1 MYFQVIHRRV
11 VRTIYTDY
19 HILSHEWDESASFIH
34 VAGAQ
39 ARRARL
45 QLVASMVQWVSGQLS
60 SIIME
65 KETAKVEYTADDIV
79 SAYNRLPPCPT
90 LFGFI
95 QRMAMKKAGIGRLG
109 TAKTYR
115 AVLASFARFRGGE
128 DMTFDALDAET
139 VSLYEAWLKGRG
151 LKRNSSSCYLRTLRT
166 LYRKA
171 VEMGLAT
178 DKGIFRHVFTGFVK
192 TCKRAVSVEALQ
204 AIRALDLP
212 VGSPLA
218 FARDMFM
225 LSLYLQGMSFV
236 DMAYM
241 KKSDIRNRLLQYDR
255 KKTGQTLTIM
265 WEPPMQAIVDEYAHL
280 AAGSPFLLPIIIRQ
294 DGTERQQYEKMEHNV
309 NRNLKKIGEMAG
321 LPITLTTYV
330 ARHSWASMMRNMGFD
345 LSIISTGLGHESLRT
360 TQIYLSTIDTEAV
373 ANANRKMIRRIL
385 NE

>member
-128 DMTFDALDAET
+128 DMTLDALDAET
-139 VSLYEAWLKGRG
+139 VNLYEAWLKGRG

-204 AIRALDLP
+204 AIRTLDLP

-280 AAGSPFLLPIIIRQ
+280 ATGSPFLLPIITRQ

-373 ANANRKMIRRIL
+373 ANANRKMIRKIL
-385 NE
+385 K

>member
-19 HILSHEWDESASFIH
+19 HILPHEWDESASFIH

-178 DKGIFRHVFTGFVK
+178 DKGIFRHVFTGFAR
-192 TCKRAVSVEALQ
+192 TTKRA
-204 AIRALDLP
+204 LP
-212 VGSPLA
+212 VESVRTILRLKLPGNSPMA

-225 LSLYLQGMSFV
+225 LSFYLQGMSFV

-241 KKSDIRNRLLQYDR
+241 KKADIHSGMLQYSR
-255 KKTGQTLTIM
+255 KKTGQSLSVC
-265 WEPPMQAIVDEYAHL
+265 WEQPMQGIVDKYTHL
-280 AAGSPFLLPIIIRQ
+280 TKGSPYLLPIITKP
-294 DGTERQQYEKMEHNV
+294 DGTERRQYERMCHKV
-309 NRNLKKIGEMAG
+309 NRNLKKVGEMAG
-321 LPITLTTYV
+321 LHIPLTTYV
-330 ARHSWASMMRNMGFD
+330 ARHTWASTMRDMGYN
-345 LSIISTGLGHESLRT
+345 LSIISKGLGHESLKT
-360 TQIYLSTIDTEAV
+360 TQIYLSTIDTTAV
-373 ANANRKMIRRIL
+373 AKANRKIMDAIL
-385 NE
+385 K